1 MAVSLTYG
9 SLAVI
14 VGSHALMLA
23 ADRPLTETEMK
34 VHAWANLAAGGVLA
48 FEVLSWSGRA

>member
-1 MAVSLTYG
+1 MHVSLTYG

-23 ADRPLTETEMK
+23 ADRPLTETKMK

-48 FEVLSWSGRA
+48 FEVLSRS